1 MYGKACIAG
10 PGWYFSRR
18 TNDYDGI
25 YCLLAPVLG
34 HDDAE
39 DAASWCELAAIGEVW
54 VSGDGWV
61 EIELV
66 D

>member
-1 MYGKACIAG
+1 MYGKAFIAG
-10 PGWYFSRR
+10 HGWYCIRR
-18 TNDYDGI
+18 ANDYDGI

-39 DAASWCELAAIGEVW
+39 DAASWCELAALGEVW
-54 VSGDGWV
+54 VSGDGQV
-61 EIELV
+61 EIELE